1 MTDRAAAA
9 RPGCAG
15 SPGAASAAY
24 TSCRAV
30 IGRHGDR
37 GLPQRAPGLSRCTCA
52 ASAACPPL
60 VKAPRA
66 HRLWVSLIDGSGPG
80 ITAGYICGKR
90 SAYLCAIAAWR
101 VDSFAFFSIHRARI
115 ALSQVKALLRA
126 RPGNTIPSISPMCA
140 QARRRFTQ
148 VIHMVVHSKACNTFS
163 CRAGRQRVS
172 VPVLAR
178 GGRHAGR
185 GSGLGLDD
193 IAHDGGHRMLA
204 AHPAGQAAR
213 VTQAPACCHAHRD
226 PAGRASP
233 IRSSCPGSVAASAG
247 PPPARP
253 RPRAGAGGA
262 GPHRRPGSAADHR
275 PATADAGA
283 LAPGGVPARDGAA
296 PSLAGSHSGGPARVC
311 CRRGGSRAHCL
322 RPGAAAREPRPCSA
336 GPPIIA
342 AGIPAVAGVPALA
355 RRSCRAESGT
365 APPCMRWR
373 GRARPRRAGWPV
385 AWSSP
390 RAARRPPGPGT
401 RARGRSPGSSRVPGV
416 APGWCPFPAVKAF
429 LLPPR
434 APRKAL
440 RPAISCFSAI
450 HGRIHRKQAVI
461 RISQRLSTGLLT
473 ACPQATGCKP
483 ENT

>member
-1 MTDRAAAA
+1 
-9 RPGCAG
+9 
-15 SPGAASAAY
+15 
-24 TSCRAV
+24 
-30 IGRHGDR
+30 
-37 GLPQRAPGLSRCTCA
+37 
-52 ASAACPPL
+52 
-60 VKAPRA
+60 
-66 HRLWVSLIDGSGPG
+66 
-80 ITAGYICGKR
+80 
-90 SAYLCAIAAWR
+90 
-101 VDSFAFFSIHRARI
+101 
-115 ALSQVKALLRA
+115 
-126 RPGNTIPSISPMCA
+126 MCA

-163 CRAGRQRVS
+163 CRAGRQQRVS

-193 IAHDGGHRMLA
+193 IAPDGGHRMLA

-213 VTQAPACCHAHRD
+213 VPRRLPAVTLTVIPPAARPRHAQAARAQSPPALAPR
-226 PAGRASP
+226 
-233 IRSSCPGSVAASAG
+233 
-247 PPPARP
+247 PARP

-311 CRRGGSRAHCL
+311 CRRGGSRAYRL

-336 GPPIIA
+336 GPQIIA

-373 GRARPRRAGWPV
+373 GRARPRRAGRPV

-416 APGWCPFPAVKAF
+416 APGWCPFPAVKAL

-450 HGRIHRKQAVI
+450 HGRNPQKAGSYPHFTAVI
-461 RISQRLSTGLLT
+461 HGFTHSLPTGYRV
-473 ACPQATGCKP
+473 
-483 ENT
+483 